1 MKLPFTIEQFLGVFK
16 TYNESIFPFQILF
29 YLLAGIIVFL
39 SIKNNAWSNKI
50 INSIL
55 AFFWLWMGIAYHI
68 LFFST
73 INKAAWLFG
82 VLFIIQGLLFFYYG
96 VLKQRIR
103 YKVRQDTPGL
113 MGTILVIFALIVYP
127 VLGYLFDHVYPSVP
141 VFGVPCPTTIFSFG
155 ILLWSDKK
163 VPVTLLIIPF
173 SWSLIGFSAATVLGM
188 REDFALVVAGLLATA
203 LLLFRKQG
211 FQTVRGEI

>member
-16 TYNESIFPFQILF
+16 TYNESIFPLQILF
-29 YLLAGIIVFL
+29 YLLAGAIVFL
-39 SIKNNAWSNKI
+39 SVKTSVWSDKV

-55 AFFWLWMGIAYHI
+55 AFFWVWMGIAYHI

-73 INKAAWLFG
+73 INKAAYLFG
-82 VLFIIQGLLFFYYG
+82 ILFIIQGLLFFYYG

-103 YKVRQDTPGL
+103 YKVKQDKPGM
-113 MGTILVIFALIVYP
+113 MGTTLVIFALIIYP
-127 VLGYLFDHVYPSVP
+127 ALGYLFGHVYPSTP

-163 VPVTLLIIPF
+163 VPVIILIIPF
-173 SWSLIGFSAATVLGM
+173 SWSLVGFSAATVLGM
-188 REDFALVVAGLLATA
+188 REDFALVLAGLLATA
-203 LLLFRKQG
+203 LLLFGKQG
-211 FQTVRGEI
+211 VQTAKV

>member
-163 VPVTLLIIPF
+163 VPVIILIIPF
-173 SWSLIGFSAATVLGM
+173 SWSLVGFSAATVLGM
-188 REDFALVVAGLLATA
+188 REDFALVLAGLLATA
-203 LLLFRKQG
+203 LLLFGKQG
-211 FQTVRGEI
+211 VQTAKG